1 MLYGDYCG
9 VSLRYDIYLG
19 GEGKRKV
26 THKCPNTK

>member
-19 GEGKRKV
+19 GEGKV
-26 THKCPNTK
+26 THKCPSTK